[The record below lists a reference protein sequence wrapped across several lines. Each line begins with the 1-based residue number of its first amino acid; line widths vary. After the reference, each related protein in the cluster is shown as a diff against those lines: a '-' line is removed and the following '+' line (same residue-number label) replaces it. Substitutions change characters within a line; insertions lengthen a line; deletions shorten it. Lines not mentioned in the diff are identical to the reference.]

1 MEDALNSCNSCKS
14 YILKSKKK
22 KWNLI
27 WNLLFEGKIYNN
39 GANLIEFDRMC
50 SSMCIQMFSYRK
62 IHRYLFII
70 PRAIRCVRRAEYYR
84 ALNICPHV
92 LSGSPFIRNNN
103 LDYQV
108 VSAFPS
114 YPPFPLPFFR
124 TPIIV
129 RNRWYVNYANC
140 TRMRARRRIR
150 ARLNVTGESGPRI
163 GYKGTTNLKNWI

>member
-1 MEDALNSCNSCKS
+1 MEDARNSRNSYENRIFWNRRRRS
-14 YILKSKKK
+14 EIWSEIYYLK
-22 KWNLI
+22 
-27 WNLLFEGKIYNN
+27 GRYNN